1 MEQWKPRLKALCVT
15 PLLLAIVWLTL
26 SAAAINNVPIVSS
39 STQAAISVGT
49 STPVAV
55 VACGGTL
62 GAVTQYLKV
71 CCRGASAAKVFYNW
85 GAASYPPLAT
95 PCATASPAPSSAT
108 PSGGEL
114 DLVFIQSSLFSAC
127 MTYGPGP
134 YGGGNSYLNG
144 ELDMVASAAVTCT
157 SETMP

>member
-26 SAAAINNVPIVSS
+26 SAASINNVPISSS
-39 STQAAISVGT
+39 STQSPVSIGSV
-49 STPVAV
+49 TPVAV
-55 VACGGTL
+55 VQCGGAL
-62 GAVTQYLKV
+62 GAVTQYIKV
-71 CCRGASAAKVFYNW
+71 CCRAATAAKVFYNW
-85 GAASYPPLAT
+85 GVQSNPPLAT
-95 PCATASPAPSSAT
+95 PCATASPAPNSST